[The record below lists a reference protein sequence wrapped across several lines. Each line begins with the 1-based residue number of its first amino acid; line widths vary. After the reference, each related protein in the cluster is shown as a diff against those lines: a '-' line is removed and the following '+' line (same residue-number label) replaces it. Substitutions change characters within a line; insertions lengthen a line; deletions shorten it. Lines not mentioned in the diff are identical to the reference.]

1 MFKSYFE
8 IFYSRKVKRC
18 ILFTT
23 VIVIISILI
32 PIIVFF
38 DITCVSHSYE
48 PNLSLKSSLVKSKTP
63 EPYPDWTDII
73 DDTISLYSAFYYN
86 NNIKIIALLRNYRTG
101 IQLFCHL
108 SNTNSSL
115 KTDAFYEI
123 LPESYVNY
131 YKYIAVK
138 IICPNVWF
146 KNNLKVKISI
156 KNNKNLKET
165 SFIPVVNIEE
175 NEKVLKTYER
185 NQKVDQEI
193 VVCVR
198 PLYGPFS
205 SFSSI
210 LEFIAYYR
218 ANGINKFIFYDLS
231 ITPKMR
237 SLLESMPFVE
247 LLPFHLPIN
256 SNDIHAEGQISAIN
270 DCLLRSSPN
279 TVILVDID
287 ELIITKSFRDIK
299 TYVDFKLKNELTGAL
314 VIPNVMVCDQFET
327 NRNVEQ
333 FPRIFYALERQTF
346 KWQHRDRSKLIILKP
361 LSVAQLGIHTI
372 WLWNNNSGVY
382 SENVDESEAMLFHYR
397 SCCMVWQPFYT
408 NSFTGIRLFFLAYND
423 KTVIDKSVLKF
434 KNEIISFLKKYVNF
448 DEISLENSQRHENTD
463 L

>member
-1 MFKSYFE
+1 M
-8 IFYSRKVKRC
+8 
-18 ILFTT
+18 
-23 VIVIISILI
+23 
-32 PIIVFF
+32 
-38 DITCVSHSYE
+38 
-48 PNLSLKSSLVKSKTP
+48 KT
-63 EPYPDWTDII
+63 
-73 DDTISLYSAFYYN
+73 
-86 NNIKIIALLRNYRTG
+86 
-101 IQLFCHL
+101 
-108 SNTNSSL
+108 
-115 KTDAFYEI
+115 
-123 LPESYVNY
+123 
-131 YKYIAVK
+131 
-138 IICPNVWF
+138 
-146 KNNLKVKISI
+146 
-156 KNNKNLKET
+156 NK
-165 SFIPVVNIEE
+165 
-175 NEKVLKTYER
+175 R
-185 NQKVDQEI
+185 NQEL
-193 VVCVR
+193 VVCIR

-205 SFSSI
+205 SLSSI

-231 ITPKMR
+231 ITSIIR

-247 LLPFHLPIN
+247 LLPFHLPID
-256 SNDIHAEGQISAIN
+256 SIDIHAEGQIVAIN

-287 ELIITKSFRDIK
+287 ELIITKKFRDIK
-299 TYVDFKLKNELTGAL
+299 TYVDFKIKNESTGAL

-327 NRNVEQ
+327 NKNVEQ

-361 LSVAQLGIHTI
+361 LSVAELGIHTI

-434 KNEIISFLKKYVNF
+434 KNKIISFLKEYINF
-448 DEISLENSQRHENTD
+448 DDISLENFQKHENTD